1 MSFTELKTVEEPIID
16 WAREL
21 GWDYVTQEDLIRN
34 EDEPFDLATL
44 KDAIIKLN
52 PEVIRDADD
61 ADKVVNQL
69 RLLANNIYGNRE
81 FFKWIKGEHSIVLRA
96 GEKAQTIKLIEN
108 DPDKILTDNVF
119 VVTNQF
125 KFSGHKNV
133 RFDVV
138 LMINGL
144 PIVLIEAK
152 APATKFVDYHD
163 AIKQIRRYNEEAP
176 QFCKYI
182 ALNCATDGI
191 NFRYGGTI
199 TEKFFTW
206 KGGEFK
212 DPLENSV
219 KALFRK
225 EFLISFINNYIVFEK
240 EREQVRKKI
249 AMYQQV
255 YAADKIVERVLEG
268 KTKKG
273 LIWHTQGSG
282 KSLTMLFAAWQ
293 LKKASELNNPTI
305 LLMVDRIN
313 LQKQLLGSFKNV
325 DLPYTAKAE
334 STKQLVNKLKKGS
347 REVIIT
353 TIQKFQEMEQVLSPR
368 ENIIIFIDEAH
379 RTQYGKL
386 AMKMRRAFPNAFIFG
401 FTGTPIDKGII
412 GKSTFRAFCP
422 SEELY
427 LHKYGIKQSVEDGAT
442 VKLLHMKRMPKHWV
456 NKKELDKEFLETTKD
471 LSEDDQNTVLKKN
484 AKLGNIVKSAKR
496 VNEIAKDIAEHYIKH
511 IEPNGFKAQLV
522 AYDREACALY
532 KEALDKYL
540 PPEYS
545 TVIYTAGQNDVP
557 LLKKHHMDSD
567 KQSHIARTIFQKLGE
582 NPRILIVT
590 DMLLTGFDAPIE
602 QVMYLDKPMRDH
614 GLLQAI
620 ARTNRPYPGKEAGI
634 IVDYIGIFRAL
645 IKALNFKDSDIEGV
659 AYDFDILR
667 QEFTRTMEVLLKLF
681 ENVPRHG
688 ERDTVVE
695 ILEVLRNQDNYKEFK
710 TNFSKLKRIY
720 ATIAPDPYLF
730 RYDNDYTFLIGCN
743 EIYNKDLNRD
753 KPDLSSYDEKTKALI
768 QKHVIVNKIDKD
780 FPVFKINKQYL
791 EEIYKQNYTQKR
803 KISELRSSLS
813 YHIKMR
819 LGTNP
824 IYESLSQRL
833 EKIIKIRDEARRERE
848 LEALVKEIVQIEE
861 EAKKLGL
868 TKEEHAI
875 LNTVKKYVTEK
886 NETTI
891 PFIKEITQ
899 QIKDLRFPGW
909 QKKRQTI
916 NQVEETIFDQCF
928 NKYSKKI
935 GNRDTSKMTEEI
947 LQLIK
952 RYHTQ

>member
-1 MSFTELKTVEEPIID
+1 MSFTELYTVELPIIK
-16 WAREL
+16 WLEEF
-21 GWDYVTQEDLIRN
+21 GWTYVSQENFLRN
-34 EDEPFDLATL
+34 EDEPFDLSIL
-44 KDAIIKLN
+44 KEAIIRLN
-52 PEVIRDADD
+52 PDVIKSTEEADM
-61 ADKVVNQL
+61 VVNQL
-69 RLLANNIYGNRE
+69 RLLPNNIFGNRD
-81 FFKWIKGEHSIVLRA
+81 FFSWIKSEHSIVLRT

-108 DPDKILTDNVF
+108 DPDKILSHNVF

-138 LMINGL
+138 LMVNGL
-144 PIVLIEAK
+144 PIILIEAK
-152 APATKFVDYHD
+152 SPAKKFVDYHD
-163 AIKQIRRYNEEAP
+163 AIKQIRRYNDEAP

-191 NFRYGGTI
+191 GFRYGGTI

-212 DPLENSV
+212 DSLENSV

-240 EREQVRKKI
+240 EGEQVRKKI

-255 YAADKIVERVLEG
+255 NAANKIVERVLEG

-293 LKKASELNNPTI
+293 LKKATELNNPTI
-305 LLMVDRIN
+305 LIMVDRLN
-313 LQKQLLGSFKNV
+313 LQKQLLGSFENV
-325 DLPYTAKAE
+325 DLPYTTKIE
-334 STKQLVNKLKKGS
+334 SSKQLVDKLKKGS
-347 REVIIT
+347 REVMIT
-353 TIQKFQEMEQVLSPR
+353 TIQKFKEMAQVLSPR

-386 AMKMRRAFPNAFIFG
+386 AMEMRRAFPNAFIFG
-401 FTGTPIDKGII
+401 FTGTPIDKGVI

-422 SEELY
+422 PEELY
-427 LHKYGIKQSVEDGAT
+427 LHKYGIKQSIEDGAT
-442 VKLLHMKRMPKHWV
+442 VKILHMKRVPKHWV
-456 NKKELDKEFLETTKD
+456 NKKDLDKEFLEVTKD
-471 LSEDDQNTVLKKN
+471 LSEEEQNAVLKKN
-484 AKLGNIVKSAKR
+484 AKLGNIIKSAKR
-496 VNEIAKDIAEHYIKH
+496 INDIAKDIAEHYTKY

-532 KEALDKYL
+532 KEALDQYL

-557 LLKKHHMDSD
+557 LLKKYHMDSNE
-567 KQSHIARTIFQKLGE
+567 QSQIARTVFQKPGE

-602 QVMYLDKPMRDH
+602 QVMYMDKPMRDH
-614 GLLQAI
+614 SLLQAI

-659 AYDFDILR
+659 AYDFNILR
-667 QEFTRTMEVLLKLF
+667 KEFTNILEILLKLF
-681 ENVPRHG
+681 KNVPRDG
-688 ERDTVVE
+688 KRDTVVE
-695 ILEVLRNQDNYKEFK
+695 ILEVLKNQDNYKEFK

-720 ATIAPDPYLF
+720 ETIAPDPYLF
-730 RYDNDYTFLIGCN
+730 KYDHDYTFLIGCN
-743 EIYNKDLNRD
+743 EIYNKDKDRD
-753 KPDLSSYDEKTKALI
+753 QPDLSSYDEKTKALI
-768 QKHVIVNKIDKD
+768 QKYVIVDKIDKD
-780 FPVFKINKQYL
+780 FPIFKINKEYL
-791 EEIYKQNYTQKR
+791 DKIDKQNFTRKR
-803 KISELRSSLS
+803 KISELQSSLS
-813 YHIKMR
+813 YYIKIG

-833 EKIIKIRDEARRERE
+833 EEIIKIMDEARRERE
-848 LEALVKEIVQIEE
+848 LEALVNELIQIEE
-861 EAKKLGL
+861 EAQKLDL
-868 TKEEHAI
+868 TKEEYAI
-875 LNTVKKYVTEK
+875 LNTIKKYVTEK

-891 PFIKEITQ
+891 PFIKETTQ
-899 QIKDLRFPGW
+899 KIENLRFPGW
-909 QKKRQTI
+909 QKKHQTI
-916 NQVEETIFDQCF
+916 SDVEEIIFDQCF
-928 NKYSKKI
+928 NKYKKQI